1 MSTYAFNPD
10 KSKAEVYNKTEMTEA
25 LREFFDQIYPVGT
38 IYFSTD
44 DTNPSERFGGTWER
58 WGAGRVPV
66 GVSAQDS
73 NFNTVEKT
81 GGASTVTLTASQI
94 PAHTH
99 TGPSHTHSTP
109 NHTHTV
115 TIGEAGAHNHSVN
128 RWQQATSTSSGTRY
142 LAQGTTSDGYATSV
156 NGAHTHSA
164 TVPYGGGGT
173 TGAAGTGNTGS
184 TGGSGAHSNLQPYI
198 TCYMWKRTA

>member
-38 IYFSTD
+38 IYMSVKSI
-44 DTNPSERFGGTWER
+44 NPGAFFGGRWES
-58 WGAGRVPV
+58 WGSGRVPV
-66 GVSAQDS
+66 GVNQNISY
-73 NFNTVEKT
+73 FNTVEKT
-81 GGASTVTLTASQI
+81 GGASNVTLTAEQI

-115 TIGEAGAHNHSVN
+115 TIGEAGAHSHSIN
-128 RWQQATSTSSGTRY
+128 RWAQTTSSSSGTRY
-142 LAQGTTSDGYATSV
+142 LAQGMNSDGYNTSV
-156 NGAHTHSA
+156 AGAHTHSA
-164 TVPYGGGGT
+164 SVPYGGGGT
-173 TGAAGTGNTGS
+173 TGASGTGATGS

-198 TCYMWKRTA
+198 TCYMWKRVA

>member
-1 MSTYAFNPD
+1 MSAYAFNPD
-10 KSKAEVYNKTEMTEA
+10 KSKAEVYSKTEMVEA

-38 IYFSTD
+38 IYMSVVD
-44 DTNPSERFGGTWER
+44 MNPGAYFGGTWVS
-58 WGAGRVPV
+58 WGSGRVPV
-66 GVSAQDS
+66 GVNRNVGD
-73 NFNTVEKT
+73 FNTVEKT
-81 GGASTVTLTASQI
+81 GGALNVTLTVSQI

-109 NHTHTV
+109 NHTHSV
-115 TIGEAGAHNHSVN
+115 TIGQAGAHSHSVN
-128 RWQQATSTSSGTRY
+128 RWQQAKETSNGDRY
-142 LAQGTTSDGYATSV
+142 LAQGTQSNGYETSV

-164 TVPYGGGGT
+164 TVPYSGGGT

-184 TGGSGAHSNLQPYI
+184 TGGSRAHNNLQPYI

>member
-10 KSKAEVYNKTEMTEA
+10 KSKAEVYNKGEMNEV
-25 LREFFDQIYPVGT
+25 LRVFFDQIYPVGT
-38 IYFSTD
+38 IYMSVVD
-44 DTNPSERFGGTWER
+44 MNPGAYFGGTWVS
-58 WGAGRVPV
+58 WGSGRVPV
-66 GVSAQDS
+66 GVNRNVGD
-73 NFNTVEKT
+73 FNTVEKT

-109 NHTHTV
+109 NHTHSV
-115 TIGEAGAHNHSVN
+115 NIVNAGAHRHTVP
-128 RWQQATSTSSGTRY
+128 RWKQAIANSDGTRY
-142 LAQGTTSDGYATSV
+142 LAQGTESDGYQTSV
-156 NGAHTHSA
+156 SGDHTHSA
-164 TVPYGGGGT
+164 TVPYSGGGT